1 MITRSFPDQTE
12 QNMKRD
18 DRPTDSLPISRRTVI
33 MNAGLAAAAIA
44 GLGSCTNYGS
54 GPVTEPSAAATS
66 GGATG
71 GNGAGNGLTATAADI
86 PVGGG
91 KIFPDAQTVITQ
103 PEAGDFKAFSSI
115 CTHQACPVATVT
127 DTINCECHGSKYSIT
142 DGSVLNPPAPQPLP
156 AKTIKVDGDTLTVT

>member
-1 MITRSFPDQTE
+1 
-12 QNMKRD
+12 MKRY

-44 GLGSCTNYGS
+44 GLSSCTNYGS

-71 GNGAGNGLTATAADI
+71 GASNGAGNGLTATAADI
-86 PVGGG
+86 PVGSG

-103 PEAGDFKAFSSI
+103 PEAGEFKAFSSI

-127 DTINCECHGSKYSIT
+127 DTINCDCHGSKYSIT

>member
-1 MITRSFPDQTE
+1 
-12 QNMKRD
+12 MKPY

-44 GLGSCTNYGS
+44 GLSSCTNYGS
-54 GPVTEPSAAATS
+54 APVTEPSAAATS

-71 GNGAGNGLTATAADI
+71 GASNGAGNGLTATAADI
-86 PVGGG
+86 PIGGG

-103 PEAGDFKAFSSI
+103 PEAGEFKAFSSI

-142 DGSVLNPPAPQPLP
+142 DGSVLTPPAPQPLP